1 MLKEEN
7 FIVAIELGSSKITAI
22 AGRKQPDGAILVLA
36 TVQETSDSFIRK
48 GRINNFN
55 KMTTSLKNMKS
66 KLEEKLKMTIS
77 AAYVGIG
84 GMGMHTVKNTVTQQ
98 LSEKMLIT
106 ADMVKN
112 VKDLNIS
119 RPGNDKVILE
129 DIPQDY
135 KLGTQTVLDPVGI
148 ASESIEGHFLNII
161 ASSSITK
168 DVESCFTKAGINVVS
183 TPITVLSLADAIL
196 AEPEKRSGCVFVDM
210 GAETT
215 SVAIYK
221 NNLLRHFAVIPLG
234 GGSITR
240 DIASV
245 QIDEAEAEDLKR
257 KLGSAFIPEGE
268 DSHDPIRLRDG
279 RELSHEEFDGLVTA
293 RAEEIVLNIKN
304 QIKLSGYDKSQ
315 LIAGI
320 IVTGGASMLR
330 NLDKAYAEF
339 IGFDKVRFVKSL
351 KLQYRL
357 DGKGAAAFNG
367 DGSFDAAIAL
377 IDKGDINCC
386 GGKIGENKLFTEDEE
401 AQPTDAQQGIAQPFG
416 GTAQSGAQPD
426 NQGGAQSSE
435 QAAEPAVENTTPAK
449 EEEKPK
455 APKGPSKFN
464 KFWTKLKGAATRIV
478 SEEEDQFSG
487 TKED

>member
-1 MLKEEN
+1 M
-7 FIVAIELGSSKITAI
+7 
-22 AGRKQPDGAILVLA
+22 
-36 TVQETSDSFIRK
+36 
-48 GRINNFN
+48 
-55 KMTTSLKNMKS
+55 
-66 KLEEKLKMTIS
+66 
-77 AAYVGIG
+77 
-84 GMGMHTVKNTVTQQ
+84 TQQ

-106 ADMVKN
+106 ADMVNN